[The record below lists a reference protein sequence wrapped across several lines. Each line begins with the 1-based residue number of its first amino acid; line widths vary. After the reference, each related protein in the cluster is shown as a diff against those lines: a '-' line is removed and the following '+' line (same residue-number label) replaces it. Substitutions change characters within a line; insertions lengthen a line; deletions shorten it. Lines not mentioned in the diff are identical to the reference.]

1 MPGVMKLNA
10 SILKSDTPEFEFGE
24 IDWKGIRDQ
33 IKLPNKRSFR
43 MLLALHAYTEQDDL
57 LPAKWEIEHIF
68 PKKWQSSH
76 FPTYDD
82 AIVNEKIEHIGNKV
96 PFEKKLN
103 IVASNGYFEKKQKE
117 YEKSKVEVTRTL
129 SEKAPASWE
138 LSDIDE
144 RDVRVTDTI
153 IETLQ
158 SWCGDYQVAQT
169 PEISPVITEE
179 DAEAIKALK
188 EKYGDSI
195 LGL

>member
-1 MPGVMKLNA
+1 MKLNA
-10 SILKSDTPEFEFGE
+10 SILKSDTPECEFGDV
-24 IDWKGIRDQ
+24 DWKSIRDQ

-76 FPTYDD
+76 FPTYDES
-82 AIVNEKIEHIGNKV
+82 IVNEKIEHIGNKA

-117 YEKSKVEVTRTL
+117 YEKSKVEVTRVL
-129 SEKAPASWE
+129 SEKSPASWE
-138 LSDIDE
+138 LPDIDE
-144 RDVRVTDTI
+144 RDVRVTDAI
-153 IETLQ
+153 IETLKKW
-158 SWCGDYQVAQT
+158 SGNYQASTEDAST
-169 PEISPVITEE
+169 PIMSDE
-179 DAEAIKALK
+179 DAEALKALK